1 MARRARKSRSEGHLY
16 REGAKRGELRKF
28 ENRYGK
34 EKGKRVYG
42 AVVGKVKREREAK
55 KRR

>member
-1 MARRARKSRSEGHLY
+1 MTRRTRKSRSEGHLY

-42 AVVGKVKREREAK
+42 AVVGKVKRERARK
-55 KRR
+55 KR